1 MDKIDYI
8 FFDWSGTLGNA
19 KCRECYFIGK
29 FDKALKPETISVI
42 KALQLLNIP
51 MGIITNTKYTFKDMD
66 QSINHETS
74 PLKNVFDIIICSGD
88 PGNPRKPDPAIYDLG
103 INKVFYEKKNIM
115 YVGNNYTKD
124 FISSLNHGMQSA
136 VLDPKD
142 EYKEEHYKK
151 KNGYIIKNLWDL
163 IPIVIKHN
171 NISL

>member
-1 MDKIDYI
+1 
-8 FFDWSGTLGNA
+8 
-19 KCRECYFIGK
+19 
-29 FDKALKPETISVI
+29 
-42 KALQLLNIP
+42 
-51 MGIITNTKYTFKDMD
+51 
-66 QSINHETS
+66 
-74 PLKNVFDIIICSGD
+74 
-88 PGNPRKPDPAIYDLG
+88 
-103 INKVFYEKKNIM
+103 M